1 MDISP
6 AEVREQPEA
15 VRDPYRVALRAAFRR
30 VIDALRDLADELDA
44 AGLRPLGTT
53 ALNEAREFS
62 AMMAAALQR
71 LETSNDNQ
79 TGKHD

>member
-1 MDISP
+1 M
-6 AEVREQPEA
+6 
-15 VRDPYRVALRAAFRR
+15 
-30 VIDALRDLADELDA
+30 IDALRDLADELDA